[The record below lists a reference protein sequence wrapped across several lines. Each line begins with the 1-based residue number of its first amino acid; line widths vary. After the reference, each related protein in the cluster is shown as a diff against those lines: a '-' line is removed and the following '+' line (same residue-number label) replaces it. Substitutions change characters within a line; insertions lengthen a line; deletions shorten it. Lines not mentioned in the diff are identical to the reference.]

1 MRNTLPTLPDGRDG
15 PFASELGWV
24 NPQPPLAKG
33 SYPDAFQATQR
44 DGCDVARF
52 GRAFWS
58 ECANAY
64 HSIRPSDFH
73 DVAAR
78 FRKGKEDHLGAC
90 LELLAARLLPEL
102 GMPLGAPDKEIY
114 NPEFITTLGSTPT
127 LVECKVS
134 TALDDSVAK
143 GNATKTAVLN
153 AIQEFSFDGLYV
165 LVSFTGATTKT
176 PSMKALRREFDRWRT
191 NLVIPVE
198 HGARLSEIDLP
209 RLVFP
214 LDTCAAVTFSA
225 ASYMGAG
232 QRGGVVFMHGDA
244 MFCGE
249 IYEKARDGVK
259 EKSRKY
265 QAHPLL
271 VVLGA
276 SSSFA
281 DLDDLFDALFG
292 PARHAIGINRTT
304 GEIVG
309 QSVSRGVKGALF
321 DQNPKNTNV
330 VGALM
335 VAGHISAPWSAR
347 VALVPNPY
355 TQYKE
360 ALRGLEQVLESVLGP
375 GDAESW
381 TARQIGEGLDLETL
395 FAVPSVARMKTERI
409 RFPSE

>member
-1 MRNTLPTLPDGRDG
+1 MRNTQPTLPDGRDG

-24 NPQPPLAKG
+24 NPLPPLAKG

-44 DGCDVARF
+44 DGCDAARF

-58 ECANAY
+58 ECAAAF
-64 HSIRPSDFH
+64 HKSRPGELK
-73 DVAAR
+73 DVTAR
-78 FRKGKEDHLGAC
+78 FRKGDDDHLGAC
-90 LELLAARLLPEL
+90 LELFAARLLPTIGIQL
-102 GMPLGAPDKEIY
+102 DAPDLDAH
-114 NPEFITTLGSTPT
+114 NPDFVTSLGSTRT
-127 LVECKVS
+127 LVECKVT
-134 TALDDSVAK
+134 TALDDSVANGSDIK
-143 GNATKTAVLN
+143 AHVLN
-153 AIQEFSFDGLYV
+153 EIHNFEFDGLYIDV
-165 LVSFTGATTKT
+165 CFTGFTNRT
-176 PSMKALRREFDRWRT
+176 PSLKPLRREFDRWRAS
-191 NLVIPVE
+191 LIIPADCT
-198 HGARLSEIDLP
+198 GRLSDSCLAP
-209 RLVFP
+209 LVLP
-214 LDTCAAVTFSA
+214 LDPGMTVTIS
-225 ASYMGAG
+225 ASYYMGTG
-232 QRGGVVFMHGDA
+232 RRGGVGCIHGDA
-244 MFCGE
+244 VFCGK

-276 SSSFA
+276 SSSLA

-360 ALRGLEQVLESVLGP
+360 ALRGLEQVLESELGP

-381 TARQIGEGLDLETL
+381 TARQISEGLDLETL

-409 RFPSE
+409 RFRSE

>member
-1 MRNTLPTLPDGRDG
+1 MRDTPPTLPDGRDG
-15 PFASELGWV
+15 PFARELGWT
-24 NPQPPLAKG
+24 NPPPPLAKG

-44 DGCDVARF
+44 DDCDAARF

-90 LELLAARLLPEL
+90 LELFAARLLPEL
-102 GMPLGAPDKEIY
+102 GVLLAAPDTQIH
-114 NPEFITTLGSTPT
+114 NPEFVTTLGSMPT
-127 LVECKVS
+127 LVECKVT
-134 TALDDSVAK
+134 TALDESVSE
-143 GNATKTAVLN
+143 GSRVKTQVLN
-153 AIQEFSFDGLYV
+153 AIYDFDFDGLYV
-165 LVSFTGATTKT
+165 DVRFTGVTRIN
-176 PSMKALRREFDRWRT
+176 PSLKGLRREFDQWRAS
-191 NLVIPVE
+191 LVIPADC
-198 HGARLSEIDLP
+198 GARLEGSGLP
-209 RLVFP
+209 P
-214 LDTCAAVTFSA
+214 LILTLDSDATVTIS
-225 ASYMGAG
+225 ASYFMGAG
-232 QRGGVVFMHGDA
+232 RRGGVGAIHGEA
-244 MFCGE
+244 LFCGK
-249 IYEKARDGVK
+249 IYEKARDDVK
-259 EKSRKY
+259 KKSDKY
-265 QAHPLL
+265 RAHPLL
-271 VVLGA
+271 IVLGA
-276 SSSFA
+276 SSPFA
-281 DLDDLFDALFG
+281 DLEDLFDALFG
-292 PARHAIGINRTT
+292 PARHAIGIDRTT
-304 GEIVG
+304 GDIVG

-381 TARQIGEGLDLETL
+381 TARQISEGLDLETL

-409 RFPSE
+409 RFHSE